1 MIISIYIIFAALLG
15 SFLASFIY
23 RYVNKNIEAD
33 SYVESINIYTEPSF
47 CPACKTKID
56 WYHLIPVLSYL
67 FLRGKAKCC
76 GATISSRYFL
86 IEILVISLFLLVF
99 ITNASWDLILF
110 RSFISLTLI
119 FIALID
125 YQYKIIPLS
134 SLLIL
139 FILALILSSLEGL
152 LILPEIFVAI
162 ISGFLLLATRWLF
175 FKLKG
180 KEALGLG
187 DVILFPILIKIG
199 KRITSPRPKASF
211 PLSLKNNHLVAKRRN
226 PEIIATNISGKINRP
241 SNDESI
247 KAKINNIKSELKGMI
262 LY

>member
-1 MIISIYIIFAALLG
+1 MTLVLFILFAAILG

-23 RYVNKNIEAD
+23 RYVNKNIEKDAF
-33 SYVESINIYTEPSF
+33 VQSINIYTEPSF

-110 RSFISLTLI
+110 KSFISLTLV

-139 FILALILSSLEGL
+139 FILALILSSLKGL

-187 DVILFPILIKIG
+187 DVILFPILTLMIPMTLVPILLLTASLLGIVQFFLSSKL
-199 KRITSPRPKASF
+199 KRDSEIAFGFHLAIASYLGLVNF
-211 PLSLKNNHLVAKRRN
+211 YPILPL
-226 PEIIATNISGKINRP
+226 I
-241 SNDESI
+241 
-247 KAKINNIKSELKGMI
+247 
-262 LY
+262 

>member
-86 IEILVISLFLLVF
+86 IEILVISLFLFIF
-99 ITNASWDLILF
+99 ITNDNFGLIFLK
-110 RSFISLTLI
+110 SLITLNLI

-125 YQYKIIPLS
+125 HEHKVIPLS
-134 SLLIL
+134 SLLFLTIFAIVLSQQTNIL
-139 FILALILSSLEGL
+139 NLSELFVTLISGLILLSLRWFYLKFKNREG
-152 LILPEIFVAI
+152 
-162 ISGFLLLATRWLF
+162 
-175 FKLKG
+175 
-180 KEALGLG
+180 LGLG
-187 DVILFPILIKIG
+187 DVILFPILTLMVPMNMVPILLL
-199 KRITSPRPKASF
+199 TASLLGIVEF
-211 PLSLKNNHLVAKRRN
+211 LFSTKLKKDSEIAFGSHLS
-226 PEIIATNISGKINRP
+226 IAGYFGLINFYP
-241 SNDESI
+241 I
-247 KAKINNIKSELKGMI
+247 LQINFF
-262 LY
+262 

>member
-1 MIISIYIIFAALLG
+1 MIFSIYIIFSALLG

-23 RYVNKNIEAD
+23 RYVNKNVEAD
-33 SYVESINIYTEPSF
+33 SYVQSINIYTEPSF
-47 CPACKTKID
+47 CPHCKTKIE

-86 IEILVISLFLLVF
+86 IEILVISSFLLIF
-99 ITNASWDLILF
+99 ITNSSWTLILLK
-110 RSFISLTLI
+110 SFVCLTLI

-134 SLLIL
+134 SLLL
-139 FILALILSSLEGL
+139 LSILALMLSVLDGL
-152 LILPEIFVAI
+152 LIPTEISVAI
-162 ISGFLLLATRWLF
+162 ISGLLLLGIRWLF

-187 DVILFPILIKIG
+187 DVILFPILTLMIPMTLVPILLLAASLLGIVEFFLSSKL
-199 KRITSPRPKASF
+199 KRDSEIAFGFHLAIASYLGLVNF
-211 PLSLKNNHLVAKRRN
+211 YPILPL
-226 PEIIATNISGKINRP
+226 I
-241 SNDESI
+241 
-247 KAKINNIKSELKGMI
+247 
-262 LY
+262 

>member
-1 MIISIYIIFAALLG
+1 MIISIYIIFSALLG

-23 RYVNKNIEAD
+23 RYVKKNVEAD
-33 SYVESINIYTEPSF
+33 AYVESINIYTEPSF
-47 CPACKTKID
+47 CPTCKTKID

-86 IEILVISLFLLVF
+86 TEVLVISSFLLIF
-99 ITNASWDLILF
+99 ITNDSWALILLK
-110 RSFISLTLI
+110 SIIALTLI

-139 FILALILSSLEGL
+139 FILALMLSALEGL
-152 LILPEIFVAI
+152 LILPEIFMTI

-187 DVILFPILIKIG
+187 DVILFPILTLMIPMTLVPILLLTASLLGILEFFLSSKL
-199 KRITSPRPKASF
+199 KRDSEIAFGFHLAIASYLGLVNF
-211 PLSLKNNHLVAKRRN
+211 YPILPL
-226 PEIIATNISGKINRP
+226 I
-241 SNDESI
+241 
-247 KAKINNIKSELKGMI
+247 
-262 LY
+262 

>member
-1 MIISIYIIFAALLG
+1 MTLVLFILFAAILG

-23 RYVNKNIEAD
+23 RYVNKNIEKDAF
-33 SYVESINIYTEPSF
+33 VQSINIYTEPSF
-47 CPACKTKID
+47 CPHCKTKID

-110 RSFISLTLI
+110 KSFISLTLV

-187 DVILFPILIKIG
+187 DVILFPILTLMIPMTLVPILLLTASLLGIVQFFLSSKL
-199 KRITSPRPKASF
+199 KRDSEIAFGFHLAIASYLGLVNF
-211 PLSLKNNHLVAKRRN
+211 YPILPL
-226 PEIIATNISGKINRP
+226 I
-241 SNDESI
+241 
-247 KAKINNIKSELKGMI
+247 
-262 LY
+262 

>member
-1 MIISIYIIFAALLG
+1 MTLVLFIIFAAILG
-15 SFLASFIY
+15 SFLAGFIY
-23 RYVNKNIEAD
+23 RFTNKNILKE
-33 SYVESINIYTEPSF
+33 SYVSKINIFTEPSF
-47 CPACKTKID
+47 CPHCKTKID

-86 IEILVISLFLLVF
+86 TEILVISSFSLIF
-99 ITNASWDLILF
+99 ITNDSWALILLK
-110 RSFISLTLI
+110 SFISLTLI

-139 FILALILSSLEGL
+139 FILALILSATEGL
-152 LILPEIFVAI
+152 LILPEVFVTI

-180 KEALGLG
+180 KEGLGLG
-187 DVILFPILIKIG
+187 DVILFPILTLMIPMTLVPILLLTASLLGIVEFFLSSKL
-199 KRITSPRPKASF
+199 KRDSEIAFGFHLAIASYLGLVNF
-211 PLSLKNNHLVAKRRN
+211 YPILPL
-226 PEIIATNISGKINRP
+226 I
-241 SNDESI
+241 
-247 KAKINNIKSELKGMI
+247 
-262 LY
+262 

>member
-1 MIISIYIIFAALLG
+1 MTLVLFIIFAAILG

-23 RYVNKNIEAD
+23 RFTNKNILKE
-33 SYVESINIYTEPSF
+33 SYVSKINIFTEPSF
-47 CPACKTKID
+47 CSHCKTKID

-86 IEILVISLFLLVF
+86 TEILVISSFSLIF
-99 ITNASWDLILF
+99 ITNDSWALILLK
-110 RSFISLTLI
+110 SFISLTLI

-139 FILALILSSLEGL
+139 FILALILSVTEGL
-152 LILPEIFVAI
+152 LILPEVFVTI

-180 KEALGLG
+180 KEGLGLG
-187 DVILFPILIKIG
+187 DVILFPILTLMIPMTLVPILLLTASLLGIVEFFLSSKL
-199 KRITSPRPKASF
+199 KRDSEIAFGFHLAIASYLGLVNF
-211 PLSLKNNHLVAKRRN
+211 YPILPL
-226 PEIIATNISGKINRP
+226 I
-241 SNDESI
+241 
-247 KAKINNIKSELKGMI
+247 
-262 LY
+262 

>member
-1 MIISIYIIFAALLG
+1 MIISIYVIFAALLG

-76 GATISSRYFL
+76 GAKISSRYFL
-86 IEILVISLFLLVF
+86 IEILVISSFLLIF
-99 ITNASWDLILF
+99 ITNSSWTLILLK
-110 RSFISLTLI
+110 SFVCLTLI

-187 DVILFPILIKIG
+187 DVILFPILTLMIPMTLVPILLLTASLLGIVQFFLSSKL
-199 KRITSPRPKASF
+199 KRDSEIAFGFHLAIASYLGLVNF
-211 PLSLKNNHLVAKRRN
+211 YPILPL
-226 PEIIATNISGKINRP
+226 I
-241 SNDESI
+241 
-247 KAKINNIKSELKGMI
+247 
-262 LY
+262 

>member
-1 MIISIYIIFAALLG
+1 MTLVLFIIFAAILG

-23 RYVNKNIEAD
+23 RFTNKNILKE
-33 SYVESINIYTEPSF
+33 SYVSKINIFTEPSF
-47 CPACKTKID
+47 CPHCKTKID

-86 IEILVISLFLLVF
+86 TEILVISSFSLIF
-99 ITNASWDLILF
+99 ITNDSWALILLK
-110 RSFISLTLI
+110 SFISLTLI

-139 FILALILSSLEGL
+139 FILALILSVTEGL
-152 LILPEIFVAI
+152 LILPEVFVTI

-180 KEALGLG
+180 KEGLGLG
-187 DVILFPILIKIG
+187 DVILFPILTLMIPMTLVPILLLTASLLGIVEFFLSSKL
-199 KRITSPRPKASF
+199 KRDSEIAFGFHLAIASYLGLVNF
-211 PLSLKNNHLVAKRRN
+211 YPILPL
-226 PEIIATNISGKINRP
+226 I
-241 SNDESI
+241 
-247 KAKINNIKSELKGMI
+247 
-262 LY
+262 

>member
-1 MIISIYIIFAALLG
+1 MTMMTAFFIIFAALLG

-33 SYVESINIYTEPSF
+33 AYVQSINIYTEPSF

-76 GATISSRYFL
+76 GAKISSRYFL
-86 IEILVISLFLLVF
+86 IEILVISSFLLIF
-99 ITNASWDLILF
+99 ITNSSWTLILLK
-110 RSFISLTLI
+110 SFVCLTLI

-187 DVILFPILIKIG
+187 DVILFPILTLMIPMTLVPILLLTASLLGIVQFFLSSKL
-199 KRITSPRPKASF
+199 KRDSEIAFGFHLAIASYLGLVNF
-211 PLSLKNNHLVAKRRN
+211 YPILPL
-226 PEIIATNISGKINRP
+226 I
-241 SNDESI
+241 
-247 KAKINNIKSELKGMI
+247 
-262 LY
+262 

>member
-1 MIISIYIIFAALLG
+1 MTLVLFIIFAAILG

-23 RYVNKNIEAD
+23 RFTNKNILKE
-33 SYVESINIYTEPSF
+33 SYVSKINIFTEPSF
-47 CPACKTKID
+47 CSHCKTKID

-86 IEILVISLFLLVF
+86 TEILVISSFSLIF
-99 ITNASWDLILF
+99 ITNDSWALILLK
-110 RSFISLTLI
+110 SFISLTLI

-125 YQYKIIPLS
+125 YQYKIIPLN

-139 FILALILSSLEGL
+139 FILALILSATEGL
-152 LILPEIFVAI
+152 LILPEVFVTI

-180 KEALGLG
+180 KEGLGLG
-187 DVILFPILIKIG
+187 DVILFPILTLMIPMTLVPILLLTASLLGIVEFFLSSKL
-199 KRITSPRPKASF
+199 KRDSEIAFGFHLAIASYLGLVNF
-211 PLSLKNNHLVAKRRN
+211 YPILPL
-226 PEIIATNISGKINRP
+226 I
-241 SNDESI
+241 
-247 KAKINNIKSELKGMI
+247 
-262 LY
+262 

>member
-1 MIISIYIIFAALLG
+1 MIFSIYIIFSALLG

-23 RYVNKNIEAD
+23 RYVNKEIEID
-33 SYVESINIYTEPSF
+33 SYVQSINIYTEPSF

-76 GATISSRYFL
+76 GAKISSRYFL
-86 IEILVISLFLLVF
+86 IEILVISSFLLIF
-99 ITNASWDLILF
+99 ITNSSWTLILLK
-110 RSFISLTLI
+110 SFVCLTLI

-134 SLLIL
+134 SLLL
-139 FILALILSSLEGL
+139 LSILALMLSVLDGL
-152 LILPEIFVAI
+152 LIPTEISVAI
-162 ISGFLLLATRWLF
+162 ISGLLLLGIRWLF

-187 DVILFPILIKIG
+187 DVILFPILTLMIPMTLVPILLLAASLLGIVEFFLSSKL
-199 KRITSPRPKASF
+199 KRDSEIAFGFHLAIASYLGLVNF
-211 PLSLKNNHLVAKRRN
+211 YPILPL
-226 PEIIATNISGKINRP
+226 I
-241 SNDESI
+241 
-247 KAKINNIKSELKGMI
+247 
-262 LY
+262 